1 MMLLGLEQY
10 TFPMHLDDIDKL
22 VLLGVVALTVSIYL
36 KNQKRSLAPLPPG
49 PKKLPIIG
57 NLLDMPRGFQWL
69 TFARWSKECSE
80 SFTSLRPAWLND
92 VVVFRFRHC
101 SRLCC
106 WLRYCHT

>member
-49 PKKLPIIG
+49 PKKLPIIWQPAG
-57 NLLDMPRGFQWL
+57 YAQGF
-69 TFARWSKECSE
+69 SMV
-80 SFTSLRPAWLND
+80 D
-92 VVVFRFRHC
+92 
-101 SRLCC
+101 LC
-106 WLRYCHT
+106 